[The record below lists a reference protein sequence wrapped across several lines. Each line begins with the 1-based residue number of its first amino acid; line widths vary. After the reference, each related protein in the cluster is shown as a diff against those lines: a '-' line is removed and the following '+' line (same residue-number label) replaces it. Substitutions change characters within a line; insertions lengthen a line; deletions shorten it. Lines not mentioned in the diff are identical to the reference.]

1 VPKKKGQI
9 MSAQITVTLPE
20 DVLERAEVL
29 ARRTGQPVSDL
40 LAETIS
46 LSLKPLG
53 TARGQTEDLGAKSNE
68 EVLAASQTEMP
79 PAEDER
85 LSLLLDRQQAGTL
98 TDAERADL
106 TGLMQLYQDLLLRK
120 AQALRL
126 AVQRGLRGPL
136 QP

>member
-1 VPKKKGQI
+1 

-29 ARRTGQPVSDL
+29 ARRTGQPVSAL
-40 LAETIS
+40 LAEAIS

-53 TARGQTEDLGAKSNE
+53 TARDQAEDLGPKSNE
-68 EVLAASQTEMP
+68 EVLAATRTEMP

-85 LSLLLDRQQAGTL
+85 LSFLLDRQQAGTL
-98 TDAERADL
+98 TDAERPEL

>member
-1 VPKKKGQI
+1 

-53 TARGQTEDLGAKSNE
+53 TACQAEDLDAKSNE
-68 EVLAASQTEMP
+68 EVLAATQTEMP

-98 TDAERADL
+98 TDAERAEL
-106 TGLMQLYQDLLLRK
+106 TGLMHLYQDLLLRK

-126 AVQRGLRGPL
+126 AVQRGLRRPL